1 MYLTVEIKNYVMIH
15 GQNFFDQPVRHKLM
29 TYDNIQK
36 IATCQVDVYTIGCS
50 LDYNYFKNWQDDS
63 NRCK

>member
-1 MYLTVEIKNYVMIH
+1 MIH